1 MFKYFVIVLI
11 FFLNSNAHSVTVKQ
25 RLDTIE
31 RQLKDLEYFVHKG
44 EIKNNSLSNSSDK
57 QIEKLNEN
65 ISILDQ
71 RINDLNKDI
80 KNNHELI
87 MQLFGT
93 LDDLNLKFENM
104 NLEVNSKFEVYKND
118 IIEINKNKINNSLDI
133 SNESSKKES
142 DSEKVPEKKNTLG
155 QLVISSK
162 DLSSENEI
170 KDSNE
175 GIKEKIVLSPEDQ
188 FQNALDLIRSQ
199 KYENAII
206 AFLEFIENN
215 KQNILSGSA
224 HYWLGEIYL
233 LQKEYREAALIL
245 AEGYQKFPQ
254 SMKAA
259 DMLYKLSDSLFKID
273 RQKEGCLTLKKF
285 QEDFL
290 NHKLLY
296 KVKTKID
303 NNCDI

>member
-1 MFKYFVIVLI
+1 
-11 FFLNSNAHSVTVKQ
+11 
-25 RLDTIE
+25 
-31 RQLKDLEYFVHKG
+31 
-44 EIKNNSLSNSSDK
+44 
-57 QIEKLNEN
+57 
-65 ISILDQ
+65 
-71 RINDLNKDI
+71 
-80 KNNHELI
+80 
-87 MQLFGT
+87 MQLFDT
-93 LDDLNLKFENM
+93 LDELNLKIENM
-104 NLEVNSKFEVYKND
+104 NLEINSKLEVYKND
-118 IIEINKNKINNSLDI
+118 IIEINENKINDSLDI

-142 DSEKVPEKKNTLG
+142 NSEKVPEKKNTLG

-175 GIKEKIVLSPEDQ
+175 DIKEKIVLSPEDQ

-245 AEGYQKFPQ
+245 AEGYQKLPQ

-303 NNCDI
+303 NNCDT